1 MRLAFVVD
9 GFTDHA
15 AVQLVQDKQSGVI
28 YAEVQGGGSD
38 LTVVDRQVRRIL
50 SLDHSGTDFRKIARR
65 DPVIRDLQKRF
76 KGLRPVLF
84 NSPYEAA
91 AWAVLSQRR
100 RRTQAMGLRQRLSAE
115 HGATFELDGESV
127 SAFPRPER
135 LLDLKRFDGIEQQR
149 LDRLRDVARAALTG
163 MLDPERLRSIGWE
176 QALEEVQLL
185 PGIGPTYGGLIVHRA
200 VGFADSLAT
209 GEARGLDYVAEL
221 YHLDGPPSH
230 AQLAEIAERWRPFRT
245 WAMVLIRVAGDRGAL

>member
-15 AVQLVQDKQSGVI
+15 AVQLVQDRKSGVV
-28 YAEVQGGGSD
+28 YADVQGGGAD
-38 LTVVDRQVRRIL
+38 LATVDRQVRRIL
-50 SLDHSGTDFRKIARR
+50 SLDHSGTDFKKVARR
-65 DPVIRDLQKRF
+65 DPVIRELQKNF

-115 HGATFELDGESV
+115 LGESFEFDGETV
-127 SAFPRPER
+127 HAFPRPEP
-135 LLDLKRFDGIEQQR
+135 LMDLKEFKGLEPQR

-163 MLDPERLRSIGWE
+163 MLDSERLRSVGWE

-185 PGIGPTYGGLIVHRA
+185 PGIGATYGGLIVHRA

-209 GEARGLDYVAEL
+209 GEKQGLEYVAEL
-221 YHLDGPPSH
+221 YGLDRLPGK
-230 AQLAEIAERWRPFRT
+230 ARFEEIAERWRPFRT
-245 WAMVLIRVAGDRGAL
+245 WSMVLIRVAGDRGAL

>member
-15 AVQLVQDKQSGVI
+15 AVQLVQDQKSGVV
-28 YAEVQGGGSD
+28 YAEVHGGGSD
-38 LTVVDRQVRRIL
+38 LSVVDRQVRRIL
-50 SLDHSGTDFRKIARR
+50 SLDHSGNDFKKVARE
-65 DPVIRDLQKRF
+65 DPVIGDLQKRF

-100 RRTQAMGLRQRLSAE
+100 RRTQAMKVRQRLSAE
-115 HGATFELDGESV
+115 LGATFELDGETV
-127 SAFPRPER
+127 EAFPRPVQ
-135 LLDLKRFDGIEQQR
+135 LLDLKHFDGIEPQR

-163 MLDPERLRSIGWE
+163 MLDPDRLRSIGWE

-209 GEARGLDYVAEL
+209 GEASGLDYVAEL
-221 YHLDGPPSH
+221 YDLDGPPSQ
-230 AQLAEIAERWRPFRT
+230 AEFAEIAERWRPFRT
-245 WAMVLIRVAGDRGAL
+245 WSMVLIRVAGDRGEL

>member
-1 MRLAFVVD
+1 
-9 GFTDHA
+9 
-15 AVQLVQDKQSGVI
+15 
-28 YAEVQGGGSD
+28 VQGGPSD
-38 LTVVDRQVRRIL
+38 LSTIDRQVRRIL
-50 SLDHSGTDFRKIARR
+50 SLDHSGKDFQKIGRR

-100 RRTQAMGLRQRLSAE
+100 RRTQAITLRKRLSE
-115 HGATFELDGESV
+115 ELGASFELDGETV
-127 SAFPRPER
+127 HAFPRPGP
-135 LLDLKRFDGIEQQR
+135 LLDLKSFDGIEAQR

-185 PGIGPTYGGLIVHRA
+185 PGIGPTYGGLVVHRA
-200 VGFADSLAT
+200 VGFADSLTT
-209 GEARGLDYVAEL
+209 GEKAGLECVAEL
-221 YHLDGPPSH
+221 YGLDKAPTQR
-230 AQLAEIAERWRPFRT
+230 QLAEIAERWRPFRT
-245 WAMVLIRVAGDRGAL
+245 WSMVLIRVAGDRGAI